1 MLFNSFNF
9 WIIFPIIF
17 IIYWLIPSSKIT
29 YRKLFLIIVSYLL
42 YMNWIPAYA
51 LLLLGVTLITF
62 YTAKIISSNNRRKF
76 FIICLGV
83 FLTILP
89 LLIFKYY
96 NFINNSI
103 TDFLNVLGL
112 SWHLS
117 GLNLAI
123 PIGISFFTFQAL
135 GYLWDVY
142 YGKSTVE
149 KNLLDYILFVSFFP
163 QIASG
168 PISKPSELLPQIKS
182 EQTFQYN
189 TAVNGLKLLL
199 WGMFLKVVVADRL
212 GLYVNIVYDNYENY
226 SSLTCALSSLF
237 YSVQIYADFAGYS
250 YMAIGIASLLG
261 FKLINNFERPYMA
274 TSITEFWKR
283 WHISLTRWLTTYI
296 YIPLGGS
303 RCSKLKHYSNIM
315 ITFLVSGLWHGA
327 NWTFIVW
334 GGIHG
339 VFQIIEKY
347 FGISSKHCT
356 ENFENPNNFIHNFIK
371 ILRII
376 ITFSIVNIA
385 WIFFRMPTI
394 TDALNFIK
402 KIFVFRDNTL
412 FFDNTNNFLIT
423 LLVFIVVLAKDILG
437 EFTKCNILNSNY
449 SVVRWST
456 YIILFFSILLFGVLD
471 SGQFIYVSF

>member
-9 WIIFPIIF
+9 WIVFPLIF
-17 IIYWLIPSSKIT
+17 IIYWFIPSSKIT
-29 YRKLFLIIVSYLL
+29 YKKIFLIIVSYLL
-42 YMNWIPAYA
+42 YMNWIPVYA

-62 YTAKIISSNNRRKF
+62 YSAKIIGSNVKRKYL
-76 FIICLGV
+76 IICLGAS
-83 FLTILP
+83 LTILP

-103 TDFLNVLGL
+103 TDILNVFGL
-112 SWHLS
+112 YWHLP

-142 YGKSTVE
+142 YGKRNVE
-149 KNLLDYILFVSFFP
+149 ENLLDYILFVSFFP

-168 PISKPSELLPQIKS
+168 PISMSSELLPQIKS
-182 EQTFQYN
+182 KRTFQYN
-189 TAVNGLKLLL
+189 IAVKGLKLLL

-212 GLYVNIVYDNYENY
+212 GLYVNVVDNNYENY
-226 SSLTCALSSLF
+226 SGLTCALSSLF
-237 YSVQIYADFAGYS
+237 YSVQIYSDFAGYS
-250 YMAIGIASLLG
+250 YMAIGIANLLG
-261 FKLINNFERPYMA
+261 FNLINNFERPYMA
-274 TSITEFWKR
+274 TSITDFWKR

-347 FGISSKHCT
+347 FGLVSKHST
-356 ENFENPNNFIHNFIK
+356 KDTGKTNNIVYILIK

-376 ITFSIVNIA
+376 ITFLIVNIA

-394 TDALNFIK
+394 TDALNVIK
-402 KIFVFRDNTL
+402 KIFIFKDNTL
-412 FFDNTNNFLIT
+412 FYDNTNNFLTT
-423 LLVFIVVLAKDILG
+423 LLVFIVVIVKDLLG
-437 EFTKCNILNSNY
+437 EFTKYNMLNSNY
-449 SVVRWST
+449 YVIRWGT